1 MHRSDQFPRFYITV
15 LKTVSIS
22 SFQNFTTT
30 FRLSYQQDMAPR
42 IRCFRLFYCF
52 SPNYVDFFHVGD
64 FQENWIKGK
73 WTLRPHPSSYSETF
87 WTLRPE
93 IRSGNHD
100 NLVPLSLFFSSFF
113 VERDLYTGRNN
124 FKKFVSWKRK
134 KRIKRET
141 WFCGIVCVKSSQP
154 IWQIE
159 SVVLINFVKFYFR
172 SSIFHTQHFL
182 MV

>member
-52 SPNYVDFFHVGD
+52 SPNYVDFFYVGD

-73 WTLRPHPSSYSETF
+73 WTLRPHLSSYSETF

-100 NLVPLSLFFSSFF
+100 NLVPLSLFFFLF
-113 VERDLYTGRNN
+113 
-124 FKKFVSWKRK
+124 SWKKTCTPVETTLRSLYLERERK
-134 KRIKRET
+134 ESNVRRD
-141 WFCGIVCVKSSQP
+141 FAGSS
-154 IWQIE
+154 
-159 SVVLINFVKFYFR
+159 VLRVRNRFDR
-172 SSIFHTQHFL
+172 SNLSFW
-182 MV
+182 

>member
-52 SPNYVDFFHVGD
+52 SPNYVDFFYVGD

-100 NLVPLSLFFSSFF
+100 NLVPLSLFFFLF
-113 VERDLYTGRNN
+113 
-124 FKKFVSWKRK
+124 SWK
-134 KRIKRET
+134 ET
-141 WFCGIVCVKSSQP
+141 CTPV
-154 IWQIE
+154 E
-159 SVVLINFVKFYFR
+159 TTFR
-172 SSIFHTQHFL
+172 SLYLERERKESNVRRDFAGSSVLRVRNRFDRSNL
-182 MV
+182 SFW

>member
-52 SPNYVDFFHVGD
+52 SPNYVDFFYVGD

-100 NLVPLSLFFSSFF
+100 NLVPFSLFFLLF
-113 VERDLYTGRNN
+113 
-124 FKKFVSWKRK
+124 SWKETCTPVETTLRSLYLERERK
-134 KRIKRET
+134 ESNVRRD
-141 WFCGIVCVKSSQP
+141 FAGSS
-154 IWQIE
+154 
-159 SVVLINFVKFYFR
+159 VLRVRNRFDR
-172 SSIFHTQHFL
+172 SNLSFW
-182 MV
+182 

>member
-15 LKTVSIS
+15 LKTVSIA

-52 SPNYVDFFHVGD
+52 SPNYVDFFYVGD

-100 NLVPLSLFFSSFF
+100 NLVPFSLFFLLF
-113 VERDLYTGRNN
+113 
-124 FKKFVSWKRK
+124 SWK
-134 KRIKRET
+134 ET
-141 WFCGIVCVKSSQP
+141 CTPV
-154 IWQIE
+154 E
-159 SVVLINFVKFYFR
+159 TTFR
-172 SSIFHTQHFL
+172 SLYLERERKESNVRRDFAGSSVLRVRNRFDRSNL
-182 MV
+182 SFW

>member
-52 SPNYVDFFHVGD
+52 SPNYVDFFYVGD

-100 NLVPLSLFFSSFF
+100 NLVPLSLSFF
-113 VERDLYTGRNN
+113 FFFRGKRLVHRSKQLSEVCILKEKEKNQTWDVILRDRL
-124 FKKFVSWKRK
+124 
-134 KRIKRET
+134 
-141 WFCGIVCVKSSQP
+141 C
-154 IWQIE
+154 
-159 SVVLINFVKFYFR
+159 
-172 SSIFHTQHFL
+172 
-182 MV
+182 

>member
-30 FRLSYQQDMAPR
+30 FRLSYQQDMASTR
-42 IRCFRLFYCF
+42 HGSVVSVYFIISACF
-52 SPNYVDFFHVGD
+52 SPNYVDFFYVED

-100 NLVPLSLFFSSFF
+100 NLVPLSLFFLLF
-113 VERDLYTGRNN
+113 
-124 FKKFVSWKRK
+124 SWK
-134 KRIKRET
+134 ET
-141 WFCGIVCVKSSQP
+141 CTPV
-154 IWQIE
+154 E
-159 SVVLINFVKFYFR
+159 TTFR
-172 SSIFHTQHFL
+172 SLYLERERKESNVRRDFAGSSVLRVRNRFDRSNL
-182 MV
+182 SFW

>member
-52 SPNYVDFFHVGD
+52 SPNYVDFFYVGD

-73 WTLRPHPSSYSETF
+73 WTLRPHPSSYRETF

-100 NLVPLSLFFSSFF
+100 NLVPLSLFFFLF
-113 VERDLYTGRNN
+113 
-124 FKKFVSWKRK
+124 SWKETCTPVETTLRSLYLERERK
-134 KRIKRET
+134 ESNVRRD
-141 WFCGIVCVKSSQP
+141 FAGSS
-154 IWQIE
+154 
-159 SVVLINFVKFYFR
+159 VLRVRNRFDR
-172 SSIFHTQHFL
+172 SNLSFW
-182 MV
+182 

>member
-52 SPNYVDFFHVGD
+52 SPNYVDFFYVGD

-100 NLVPLSLFFSSFF
+100 NLVPLSLFFFLF
-113 VERDLYTGRNN
+113 
-124 FKKFVSWKRK
+124 SWKETCTPVETTLRSLYLERERK
-134 KRIKRET
+134 
-141 WFCGIVCVKSSQP
+141 
-154 IWQIE
+154 E
-159 SVVLINFVKFYFR
+159 SNVRRDFAGLSVLRVRNRFDR
-172 SSIFHTQHFL
+172 SNLSFW
-182 MV
+182 

>member
-52 SPNYVDFFHVGD
+52 SPNYVDFFYVGD

-100 NLVPLSLFFSSFF
+100 NLVPLSLFFLLF
-113 VERDLYTGRNN
+113 
-124 FKKFVSWKRK
+124 SWKETCTPVETTLRSLYLERERK
-134 KRIKRET
+134 ESNVRRD
-141 WFCGIVCVKSSQP
+141 FAGSS
-154 IWQIE
+154 
-159 SVVLINFVKFYFR
+159 VLRVRNRFDR
-172 SSIFHTQHFL
+172 SNLSFW
-182 MV
+182 

>member
-22 SFQNFTTT
+22 SFQNFTIT

-52 SPNYVDFFHVGD
+52 SPNYVDFFYVGD

-100 NLVPLSLFFSSFF
+100 NLVPLSLFFFLF
-113 VERDLYTGRNN
+113 
-124 FKKFVSWKRK
+124 SWKETCTPVETTLRSLYLETERK
-134 KRIKRET
+134 ESNVRRD
-141 WFCGIVCVKSSQP
+141 FAGSS
-154 IWQIE
+154 
-159 SVVLINFVKFYFR
+159 VLRVRNRFDR
-172 SSIFHTQHFL
+172 SNLSFW
-182 MV
+182 

>member
-100 NLVPLSLFFSSFF
+100 NLVPFSLFFLLF
-113 VERDLYTGRNN
+113 
-124 FKKFVSWKRK
+124 SWK
-134 KRIKRET
+134 ET
-141 WFCGIVCVKSSQP
+141 CTPV
-154 IWQIE
+154 E
-159 SVVLINFVKFYFR
+159 TTFR
-172 SSIFHTQHFL
+172 SLYLERERKESNVRRDFAGSSVLRVRNRFDRSNL
-182 MV
+182 SFW

>member
-100 NLVPLSLFFSSFF
+100 NLVPLSLFFFLF
-113 VERDLYTGRNN
+113 
-124 FKKFVSWKRK
+124 SWKETCTPVETTLRSLYLERERK
-134 KRIKRET
+134 ESNVRRD
-141 WFCGIVCVKSSQP
+141 FAGSS
-154 IWQIE
+154 
-159 SVVLINFVKFYFR
+159 VLRVRNRFDR
-172 SSIFHTQHFL
+172 SNLSFW
-182 MV
+182 

>member
-100 NLVPLSLFFSSFF
+100 NLVPLSLFFLLF
-113 VERDLYTGRNN
+113 
-124 FKKFVSWKRK
+124 SWKETCTPVETTLRSLYLERERK
-134 KRIKRET
+134 ESNVRRD
-141 WFCGIVCVKSSQP
+141 FAGSS
-154 IWQIE
+154 
-159 SVVLINFVKFYFR
+159 VLRVRNRFDR
-172 SSIFHTQHFL
+172 SNLSFW
-182 MV
+182 

>member
-22 SFQNFTTT
+22 SFQNFTT
-30 FRLSYQQDMAPR
+30 FRLSYQQDMTPR

-52 SPNYVDFFHVGD
+52 SPNYVDFFYVGD

-100 NLVPLSLFFSSFF
+100 NLVPLSLFFLLF
-113 VERDLYTGRNN
+113 
-124 FKKFVSWKRK
+124 SWK
-134 KRIKRET
+134 ET
-141 WFCGIVCVKSSQP
+141 CTPV
-154 IWQIE
+154 E
-159 SVVLINFVKFYFR
+159 TTFR
-172 SSIFHTQHFL
+172 SLYLERERKESNVRRDFAGSSVLRVRNRFDRSNL
-182 MV
+182 SFW

>member
-22 SFQNFTTT
+22 NFQNFTTT

-52 SPNYVDFFHVGD
+52 SPNYVDFFYVGD

-100 NLVPLSLFFSSFF
+100 NLVPLSLFFLLF
-113 VERDLYTGRNN
+113 
-124 FKKFVSWKRK
+124 SWK
-134 KRIKRET
+134 ET
-141 WFCGIVCVKSSQP
+141 CTPV
-154 IWQIE
+154 E
-159 SVVLINFVKFYFR
+159 TTFR
-172 SSIFHTQHFL
+172 SLYLERERKESNVRRDFAGSSVLRVRNRFDRSNL
-182 MV
+182 SFW

>member
-30 FRLSYQQDMAPR
+30 FKLSYQQDMAPR

-52 SPNYVDFFHVGD
+52 SPNYVDFFYVGD

-100 NLVPLSLFFSSFF
+100 NLVPLSLSFF
-113 VERDLYTGRNN
+113 FL
-124 FKKFVSWKRK
+124 FSWKETCTPVETTLRSLYLETERK
-134 KRIKRET
+134 ESNVRRD
-141 WFCGIVCVKSSQP
+141 FAGSS
-154 IWQIE
+154 
-159 SVVLINFVKFYFR
+159 VLRVRNRFDR
-172 SSIFHTQHFL
+172 SNLSFW
-182 MV
+182 

>member
-52 SPNYVDFFHVGD
+52 SPNYVDFFYVGD

-73 WTLRPHPSSYSETF
+73 WTLRPHPSSYRETF

-100 NLVPLSLFFSSFF
+100 NLVPLSLSFF
-113 VERDLYTGRNN
+113 FFFRGKRLVHWSKQLSEVCILKEKEKNQTWDVILRDRL
-124 FKKFVSWKRK
+124 
-134 KRIKRET
+134 
-141 WFCGIVCVKSSQP
+141 C
-154 IWQIE
+154 
-159 SVVLINFVKFYFR
+159 
-172 SSIFHTQHFL
+172 
-182 MV
+182 

>member
-52 SPNYVDFFHVGD
+52 SPNYVDFFYVGD

-100 NLVPLSLFFSSFF
+100 NLVPLSLFFLF
-113 VERDLYTGRNN
+113 
-124 FKKFVSWKRK
+124 SWK
-134 KRIKRET
+134 ET
-141 WFCGIVCVKSSQP
+141 CTPV
-154 IWQIE
+154 E
-159 SVVLINFVKFYFR
+159 TTFR
-172 SSIFHTQHFL
+172 SLYLERERKESNVRRDFAGSSVLRVRNRFDRSNL
-182 MV
+182 SFW

>member
-52 SPNYVDFFHVGD
+52 SPNYVDFFYVGD

-100 NLVPLSLFFSSFF
+100 NLVPLSLFFFLF
-113 VERDLYTGRNN
+113 
-124 FKKFVSWKRK
+124 SWKETCTPVETTLRSLYLERERK
-134 KRIKRET
+134 ESNVRRD
-141 WFCGIVCVKSSQP
+141 FAGSS
-154 IWQIE
+154 
-159 SVVLINFVKFYFR
+159 VLRVRNRFDR
-172 SSIFHTQHFL
+172 SNLSFW
-182 MV
+182 

>member
-22 SFQNFTTT
+22 SFQNFTIT

-52 SPNYVDFFHVGD
+52 SPNYVDFFYVGD

-100 NLVPLSLFFSSFF
+100 NLVPLSLFFLLF
-113 VERDLYTGRNN
+113 
-124 FKKFVSWKRK
+124 SWK
-134 KRIKRET
+134 ET
-141 WFCGIVCVKSSQP
+141 CTPV
-154 IWQIE
+154 E
-159 SVVLINFVKFYFR
+159 TTFR
-172 SSIFHTQHFL
+172 SLYLERERKESNVRRDFAGSSVLRVRNRFDRSNL
-182 MV
+182 SFW

>member
-52 SPNYVDFFHVGD
+52 SPNYVDFFYVGD

-100 NLVPLSLFFSSFF
+100 NLVPLSLSFF
-113 VERDLYTGRNN
+113 VFFRGKRLVHRSKQLSEVCILKEKEKNQTWDVILRDRL
-124 FKKFVSWKRK
+124 
-134 KRIKRET
+134 
-141 WFCGIVCVKSSQP
+141 C
-154 IWQIE
+154 
-159 SVVLINFVKFYFR
+159 
-172 SSIFHTQHFL
+172 
-182 MV
+182 

>member
-52 SPNYVDFFHVGD
+52 SPNYVDFFYVGD

-100 NLVPLSLFFSSFF
+100 NLVPLSLFFFLF
-113 VERDLYTGRNN
+113 
-124 FKKFVSWKRK
+124 SWK
-134 KRIKRET
+134 ET
-141 WFCGIVCVKSSQP
+141 CTPV
-154 IWQIE
+154 E
-159 SVVLINFVKFYFR
+159 TTFR
-172 SSIFHTQHFL
+172 SLYLEKERKESNVRRDFAGSSVLRVRNRFDRSNL
-182 MV
+182 SFW

>member
-30 FRLSYQQDMAPR
+30 FRLSYQQDMASTR
-42 IRCFRLFYCF
+42 HGSVVSVYFIVSACF

-100 NLVPLSLFFSSFF
+100 NLVPLSLSFF
-113 VERDLYTGRNN
+113 FFFRG
-124 FKKFVSWKRK
+124 KRL
-134 KRIKRET
+134 
-141 WFCGIVCVKSSQP
+141 VH
-154 IWQIE
+154 
-159 SVVLINFVKFYFR
+159 R
-172 SSIFHTQHFL
+172 SKQL
-182 MV
+182 

>member
-22 SFQNFTTT
+22 SFQNFTT
-30 FRLSYQQDMAPR
+30 FRLSYQQDMTPR

-52 SPNYVDFFHVGD
+52 SPNYVDFFYVGD

-100 NLVPLSLFFSSFF
+100 NLVPLSLFFFLF
-113 VERDLYTGRNN
+113 
-124 FKKFVSWKRK
+124 SWKETCTLVETTLRSLYLERERK
-134 KRIKRET
+134 ESNVRRD
-141 WFCGIVCVKSSQP
+141 FAGSS
-154 IWQIE
+154 
-159 SVVLINFVKFYFR
+159 VLRVRNRFDR
-172 SSIFHTQHFL
+172 SNLSFW
-182 MV
+182 

>member
-22 SFQNFTTT
+22 SFQNF
-30 FRLSYQQDMAPR
+30 QQLLGCR
-42 IRCFRLFYCF
+42 ISKIWRHGSVVSVYFIVSACF

-87 WTLRPE
+87 WTLRLE

-100 NLVPLSLFFSSFF
+100 NLVPLSLSFF
-113 VERDLYTGRNN
+113 VFFRGKRLVHRSKQLSEVCILKEKEKNQTWDVILRDRL
-124 FKKFVSWKRK
+124 
-134 KRIKRET
+134 
-141 WFCGIVCVKSSQP
+141 C
-154 IWQIE
+154 
-159 SVVLINFVKFYFR
+159 
-172 SSIFHTQHFL
+172 
-182 MV
+182 

>member
-52 SPNYVDFFHVGD
+52 SPNYVDFFYVGD

-100 NLVPLSLFFSSFF
+100 NLVPFSLFFLLF
-113 VERDLYTGRNN
+113 
-124 FKKFVSWKRK
+124 SWKETCTPVETTLRSLYL
-134 KRIKRET
+134 KRERKESNVRRD
-141 WFCGIVCVKSSQP
+141 FAGSS
-154 IWQIE
+154 
-159 SVVLINFVKFYFR
+159 VLRVRNRFDR
-172 SSIFHTQHFL
+172 SNLSFW
-182 MV
+182 